1 VKANKTAIDR
11 EETQM
16 KEERAVRTTAAALLA
31 AAAVSGYHRH
41 NVEAATPEKIS
52 AVEEEGLSTAI
63 TLRLLGLDLMFSVAT
78 YVLNP
83 RWMAWSSV
91 RLPVPFVGRGGSR
104 YGDVSDLVVGV

>member
-16 KEERAVRTTAAALLA
+16 KEERAFRATAAALLA

-52 AVEEEGLSTAI
+52 AVEEGLSTAI
-63 TLRLLGLDLMFSVAT
+63 ALRLLGLDLMFSVAT

-83 RWMAWSSV
+83 R
-91 RLPVPFVGRGGSR
+91 
-104 YGDVSDLVVGV
+104 